1 MKLNFHR
8 IIIENFLSIGSA
20 DIGLSDRGFTLVNGV
35 NNNPKDSAK
44 SNGSGKSSI
53 FEAISWV
60 LTGETIRG
68 VKDVVNM
75 FSDGGTAVTIYFSVD
90 QDEYIVSRYKNHSK
104 YKTDLKFSIDG
115 EDKSGKGIKDS
126 QKLLEIY
133 LPDLTSQLLGSV
145 VLLGQGL
152 PQRFTNNTPAGRKE
166 VLEKL
171 SKSDFMVE
179 DLKNRISAR
188 QLEIQKELRE
198 KEDEILVQKTKKSTL
213 EKKIEDSK
221 ARLSSME
228 NPKVYEDVIDEIEKT
243 LEVLDLDIYTETD
256 ALSVDIKHA
265 SELKDKK
272 AQIQKEFSDRKYNE
286 SMKFTDKISE
296 IDLLLSSAD
305 NRIRQLNKE
314 ILDARKIK
322 DCCPTC
328 GRKFDNVFIPD
339 VSKQEAEI
347 ESLKAQLAEYQENKY
362 KITKDRADIISQI
375 EEELAEATKDLSAQ
389 IREADS
395 AIELCKCNLNQLNS
409 RKNTEVAK
417 LNGYTKKL
425 SEYESTIKYLNDT
438 ISSNTTELNKLGEEL
453 VYNNECRDNLEERV
467 RIVNRFGSLI
477 TRDFRG
483 QLLKNVIKYI
493 DTRAKEYCKDVFG
506 TTDLDFILEGNN
518 IDIKYCGKY
527 MESLSGGEKQKI
539 DLIIQFSIRDMLCQ
553 FLDFRSNII
562 ALDEIFDALDSVS
575 CDKVIDLISKKLYD
589 IDSVF
594 IITHHQ
600 ELGIPADS
608 TITVTK
614 NSDGVSI
621 VC

>member
-375 EEELAEATKDLSAQ
+375 EAELAEATKDLSAQ